1 MPPPPARRAAGVAPR
16 PTTDAQ
22 RSAEFQRMEQALRAR
37 LASQP
42 ESGMHWQQLGGLLA
56 QSGRHVEAV
65 EAFAK
70 AAAGGASAQALALP
84 WALSLSAVGRHAEA
98 VDTLLPAQA
107 RRPKEFALANALGV
121 MLKRAGRIEDAVP
134 VLEAAKRLD
143 RRSVSPW
150 QNLGNVQ
157 ELRGDF
163 AAAAAAFT
171 GALKL
176 DPRSAELWRL
186 LGRMQRALDDAD
198 AALVSFEKASALDPR
213 NRDVAGLLVGLL
225 LDRGETA
232 RALAVVA
239 RLRAALPEDP
249 MPEVMEGRILLRLGR
264 IAEAEARLEA
274 VVARIPGERSAN
286 LLLARLHGDG
296 DRRKANEALER
307 AHAAEPD
314 NPDIMDALVE
324 SLSRSR
330 YDSEAAH
337 LERAYAIA
345 CRLMERHPDRVQRF
359 ARSLRTV
366 FQRMLDLERLGGT
379 GTLAQLAPHWIAEN
393 RVSALH
399 YELGQVATLEDR
411 LRIVEWHRAW
421 GTREAAAIRPVARPP
436 CPAYQAERKLRVGFM
451 SSDLRN
457 HPVTYFALPLM
468 EQYDRDRA
476 QVFCYSFYEGS
487 RDNVQEFIEQKVDA
501 FRWWPRKPSAQVA
514 EEIAQDEIDILFEL
528 AGSTAMNK
536 LDVMAYRPA
545 RIGASWLGYPH
556 SVGLEAIDYILTDP
570 FIRPDDPRLLIERPF
585 EMPESWVTLGR
596 LGFNDRVPIPDGL
609 PEERQGALTF
619 GTMNNPYKYTPP
631 CVDAWAAVL
640 RAVPGSRFLF
650 VRPEGAAASFIANA
664 RAAFAQRDVDPDRL
678 GFAGVRGAHL
688 PHYNGIDIALDSF
701 PHVGGTTTCEALWM
715 GVPTI
720 TLVGPGFPERLSH
733 SNLSNAGLGECCA
746 ASVEAYVERA
756 AALAADRTK
765 RRLWRHGLRQMIRAR
780 PLGDT
785 QRFVD
790 GFYAKAAEVCAR

>member
-1 MPPPPARRAAGVAPR
+1 MTAPR
-16 PTTDAQ
+16 PAMEAQ
-22 RSAEFQRMEQALRAR
+22 RSAEFQRMEQALLAR
-37 LASQP
+37 LGSQP
-42 ESGMHWQQLGGLLA
+42 ESGMHWQQLGGLFA
-56 QSGRHVEAV
+56 RSGRHAEAV
-65 EAFAK
+65 DAFTK
-70 AAAGGASAQALALP
+70 AATFGASAQALALP

-98 VDTLLPAQA
+98 VAVLQPAQA
-107 RRPKEFALANALGV
+107 RKPKEFALANALGV
-121 MLKRAGRIEDAVP
+121 MLKRAGRLDEAVS

-143 RRSVSPW
+143 PRSVSPW

-163 AAAAAAFT
+163 AAAAAAFA

-176 DPRSAELWRL
+176 EPRSAELWRL
-186 LGRMQRALDDAD
+186 LGRMQRAQDDVE
-198 AALVSFEKASALDPR
+198 AALGSFEKASALDPR
-213 NRDVAGLLVGLL
+213 NRDVAALLIGLL
-225 LDRGETA
+225 LDRGETE
-232 RALAVVA
+232 RALAVVD
-239 RLRAALPEDP
+239 RLRSALPADP
-249 MPEVMEGRILLRLGR
+249 MAEVMQGRILLRLGR
-264 IAEAEARLEA
+264 VAEAEARLEA
-274 VVARIPGERSAN
+274 VVARIPGERTAN

-307 AHAAEPD
+307 AYAAEPD

-337 LERAYAIA
+337 LERAYEIA
-345 CRLMERHPDRVQRF
+345 CRLMEHHPDRVQRF

-366 FQRMLDLERLGGT
+366 FQRVLDLDRLAKT
-379 GTLAQLAPHWIAEN
+379 GTLAQLAPHWVAEN
-393 RVSALH
+393 RISALH
-399 YELGQVATLEDR
+399 YELGQVETLEDR

-421 GTREAAAIRPVARPP
+421 GRREAAAIRPVELPSR
-436 CPAYQAERKLRVGFM
+436 PAYHAERKLRVGFM

-457 HPVTYFALPLM
+457 HPVSYFALPLL
-468 EQYDRDRA
+468 EQYDRESV
-476 QVFCYSFYEGS
+476 QVCCYSFFEGS
-487 RDNVQEFIEQKVDA
+487 RDSVQEYIEQKVDA

-514 EEIAQDEIDILFEL
+514 EEIARDELDILFEL
-528 AGSTAMNK
+528 GGSTAMNK
-536 LDVMAYRPA
+536 LEVMAYRPA

-556 SVGLEAIDYILTDP
+556 SAGLEAIDYILTDP
-570 FIRPDDPRLLIERPF
+570 FIRPDDPRLRIEQPF

-596 LGFNDRVPIPDGL
+596 LGFSDRMPILDGL

-619 GTMNNPYKYTPP
+619 GTMNNPYKYTLR

-650 VRPEGAAASFIANA
+650 VRPEGAAASFVANA

-678 GFAGVRGAHL
+678 GFVGVRGAHL
-688 PHYNGIDIALDSF
+688 PHYNSIDIALDSF

-733 SNLSNAGLGECCA
+733 SNLSNAGLDECCA
-746 ASVEAYVERA
+746 VSVEEYVAKA
-756 AALAADRTK
+756 AALAEDRAK

-790 GFYAKAAEVCAR
+790 AFFARAAEVCAR